1 MQNFTPNLIITIIFS
16 VICICLLVINFM
28 NPLNMESNFIEVTNS
43 PSTITS
49 TIVIIIT
56 ILVVHYNYTRI
67 YGELYK
73 KDKTRKYND
82 VRAWYFGTYSNAVDL
97 DSLVED
103 EIISKI
109 TSTNLSLDDIENTII
124 DLSNN
129 VQQIND
135 ENVRQVIDNIIERA
149 KNVNLTNE
157 QIIQMN
163 DIIMKAYGLQ
173 TKNVETLNNVKQ
185 LYIDRFHVYLDDMIR
200 SLEVIQYQYNIA
212 SVTTSMNGA
221 MGQLENLYNAIRGTI
236 VKYIDNEFIPTYI
249 NNDINDPNDIPSLET
264 KNVYDRTAGQNYNNI
279 TKLFQTYRM

>member
-1 MQNFTPNLIITIIFS
+1 
-16 VICICLLVINFM
+16 
-28 NPLNMESNFIEVTNS
+28 
-43 PSTITS
+43 
-49 TIVIIIT
+49 
-56 ILVVHYNYTRI
+56 
-67 YGELYK
+67 
-73 KDKTRKYND
+73 
-82 VRAWYFGTYSNAVDL
+82 
-97 DSLVED
+97 
-103 EIISKI
+103 
-109 TSTNLSLDDIENTII
+109 
-124 DLSNN
+124 
-129 VQQIND
+129 
-135 ENVRQVIDNIIERA
+135 
-149 KNVNLTNE
+149 
-157 QIIQMN
+157 
-163 DIIMKAYGLQ
+163 MKAYGLQ